1 MKTKSLIL
9 SALLIASPM
18 SLSASGLSG
27 EATEFTQIANNVQLV
42 LQYATQI
49 EQYQTQLN
57 SLTQDIQHTSQMAQ
71 NLAQLPAASWNKFQ
85 NDVLALKN
93 IVQQGQAVSFAATN
107 LDSQFAS
114 VYKGY
119 SNFQSL
125 AGAVPGTRNA
135 SFSQQY
141 KTLNA
146 STRDSVNGALK
157 ALNTQ
162 MSAMNSDE
170 SVMNMLQQQSRSADG
185 EVKAT
190 QAANEI
196 AMHQTDTLKKL
207 QYTLM
212 TQASTE
218 AQWIASQNDAQA
230 AQQALAKQRL
240 STQKTQKAGGRTLDS
255 FIP

>member
-1 MKTKSLIL
+1 MKSKSLIL
-9 SALLIASPM
+9 VALLFTTPM
-18 SLSASGLSG
+18 FAGSVAGTG
-27 EATEFTQIANNVQLV
+27 GATEITQILNNAQLV
-42 LQYATQI
+42 LQYAKQVQQA
-49 EQYQTQLN
+49 ETQLN
-57 SLTQDIQHTSQMAQ
+57 SLTQSIQHTAQMAQ
-71 NLAQLPAASWNKFQ
+71 NLAQLPAATWSKFQ
-85 NDVLALKN
+85 NDVMSLKG
-93 IVQQGQAVSFAATN
+93 IVQQGQAVSFAAAN

-125 AGAVPGTRNA
+125 AGAALGTRNA

-141 KTLNA
+141 QTLNA
-146 STRDSVNGALK
+146 STRDNVTGALK
-157 ALNTQ
+157 SLNTQ
-162 MSAMNSDE
+162 LNAMSSDE
-170 SVMNMLQQQSRSADG
+170 AVMDMLQNQSRSADG

-218 AQWIASQNDAQA
+218 AQWIASQNDSQA

-240 STQKTQKAGGRTLDS
+240 STQKTQKSGGRTLDS